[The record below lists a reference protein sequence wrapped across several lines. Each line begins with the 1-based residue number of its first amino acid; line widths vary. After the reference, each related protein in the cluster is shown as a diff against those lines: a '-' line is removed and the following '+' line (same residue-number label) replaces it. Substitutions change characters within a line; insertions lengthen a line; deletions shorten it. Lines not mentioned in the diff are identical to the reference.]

1 MNKRL
6 SALLI
11 SMSLLFGVM
20 NIALADAPEDEP
32 TMPGQYSLH
41 GNGVYR
47 DPASGL
53 MCLDVYLVVGGDQD
67 GALEF
72 AKGEFKKYAKQHK
85 YKSYSVIMTE
95 NITPSKYTFYVT
107 FK

>member
-1 MNKRL
+1 MKTRL
-6 SALLI
+6 LALLF
-11 SMSLLFGVM
+11 SMSLLFGAM
-20 NIALADAPEDEP
+20 NAAIADSMEDEP

-95 NITPSKYTFYVT
+95 NITPSKYTFYVS